1 MQFRRNLVFPLC
13 LKQVIIPK
21 NKHFEIET
29 MENLKDITMKVQD
42 PLCGGMQ
49 SIRIMKCGHWS
60 RAGRGGGTD
69 LNDSDVLNSATLGT
83 LYRLHTLIKLKYC
96 RQNNVGIVL
105 HTFKTLEHLKMKK
118 KRMNIFLTNTPNFIY
133 FTLLCRISY
142 PQLCIGSLCSLALVQ
157 YLPMAGGRGGGGER
171 AGSVQAGDLHLQAY

>member
-1 MQFRRNLVFPLC
+1 MNGIHGTGRRLGLESLSTEGADALVGVWPDQQQAGQDTQQRCDYRWDAAMRLRMQYRRNLVFPLG
-13 LKQVIIPK
+13 LKQVFIPK

-49 SIRIMKCGHWS
+49 SIRIMKCGHCS

-96 RQNNVGIVL
+96 RKNNVGIVL
-105 HTFKTLEHLKMKK
+105 HT
-118 KRMNIFLTNTPNFIY
+118 
-133 FTLLCRISY
+133 
-142 PQLCIGSLCSLALVQ
+142 
-157 YLPMAGGRGGGGER
+157 
-171 AGSVQAGDLHLQAY
+171 